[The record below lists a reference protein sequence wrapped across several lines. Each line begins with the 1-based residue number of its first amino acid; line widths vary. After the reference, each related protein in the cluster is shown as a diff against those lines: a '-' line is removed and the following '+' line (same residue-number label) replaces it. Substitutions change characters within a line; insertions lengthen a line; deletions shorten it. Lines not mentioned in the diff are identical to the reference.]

1 MYFQNLEIGG
11 NDFTS
16 LEHNTIYSTMEL
28 MDSDKKLESYSK
40 GRNHVRPWLRRMTLL
55 EYEDIGVRFDFDFVL
70 QRANVSGQ
78 FYCLVCGSVGFID
91 FYLVRSLQNWA
102 FPIRSLW
109 ISGDQ
114 KMDAMRGPPP
124 GILLI
129 RNLRGKEWSLNT
141 YRYVVLL
148 LTFIAYACY
157 HASRKP
163 TSIVKSV
170 LDPEPVRGGRFI
182 PWPLGEVFVK
192 EKGLMSNGS
201 RLNCKGWVPF
211 NGEDGTV
218 KLGEIDVAFL
228 ACYSMGMYVAGH
240 LGDTLDLR
248 LFLTI
253 GMIGSGI
260 FVGLFGMGYFWNIH
274 VFWFYLVMQMI
285 AGLFQATGWPS
296 VVAVIG
302 NWFGKRKRGLI
313 MGIWNA
319 HTSVGNISGSLLA
332 AGVLLHGWGWS
343 FILPG
348 SLIILGGIMIYL
360 FLAAYPEDV
369 GLPSSYSLHSH
380 SNLDSGC
387 RDEQPQMPKG
397 NVVEAETSGLRRG
410 RGSAVGLIEAVFIP
424 GVVPFALCL
433 FFSKF
438 VAYTFLF
445 WLPFYLSQ
453 TEIGGEYVSVTS
465 AGNLST
471 LFDVGG
477 IVGGVLAGYISDR
490 LNARAI
496 TAASFLYAAIP
507 SMLLYRSYGRISKSM
522 NIVLMMIAGLFVN
535 GPYALITTAVSA
547 DLGTHSSL
555 KGDARALATVT
566 AIIDGTGSAGA
577 ALGPLLTG
585 FVSTKGW
592 DNVFLMLMIGS
603 FIAGLLL
610 SRLVITEIQE
620 KTGNHKPHSD
630 VLRQQGGE
638 GSASQPLLRDQR

>member
-1 MYFQNLEIGG
+1 M
-11 NDFTS
+11 D
-16 LEHNTIYSTMEL
+16 TM
-28 MDSDKKLESYSK
+28 
-40 GRNHVRPWLRRMTLL
+40 
-55 EYEDIGVRFDFDFVL
+55 
-70 QRANVSGQ
+70 QA
-78 FYCLVCGSVGFID
+78 
-91 FYLVRSLQNWA
+91 
-102 FPIRSLW
+102 
-109 ISGDQ
+109 
-114 KMDAMRGPPP
+114 PPP

-129 RNLRGKEWSLNT
+129 RSLRGKEWSLNT

-170 LDPEPVRGGRFI
+170 LDPEPVTVGRSY

-192 EKGLMSNGS
+192 EKGLTGKGS
-201 RLNCKGWVPF
+201 GLSDKGWAPF
-211 NGEDGTV
+211 NGDDGTV

-240 LGDTLDLR
+240 LGDRLDLR

-260 FVGLFGMGYFWNIH
+260 FVGLFGMGYFWGIH

-319 HTSVGNISGSLLA
+319 HTSVGNICGSLLA
-332 AGVLLHGWGWS
+332 ASVLQYGWGWS

-348 SLIILGGIMIYL
+348 ALIIMGGIMVYL

-369 GLPSSYSLHSH
+369 GFPSAFGLHSH
-380 SNLDSGC
+380 SKVETGC
-387 RDEQPQMPKG
+387 KDEEAQMPKG
-397 NVVEAETSGLRRG
+397 HVVEAETSSLSRG
-410 RGSAVGLIEAVFIP
+410 GSMTRSNAIGLIEALFIP
-424 GVVPFALCL
+424 GVIPFAMCL
-433 FFSKF
+433 FFSKL
-438 VAYTFLF
+438 VAYTFLY

-453 TEIGGEYVSVTS
+453 TEIGGEYVSVKS

-477 IVGGVLAGYISDR
+477 IVGGVLAGYMSDK

-496 TAASFLYAAIP
+496 TAASFMYAAIP
-507 SMLLYRSYGRISKSM
+507 SMLLYRSYGGISKSI

-566 AIIDGTGSAGA
+566 AIIDGTGSVGA

-585 FVSTKGW
+585 FISKKGW
-592 DNVFLMLMIGS
+592 NAVFLMLIIGAL
-603 FIAGLLL
+603 IAGLLL
-610 SRLVITEIQE
+610 SRLVIAEFQE
-620 KTGNHKPHSD
+620 KTGKSKAHSD
-630 VLRQQGGE
+630 VPQQEGIE

>member
-1 MYFQNLEIGG
+1 
-11 NDFTS
+11 
-16 LEHNTIYSTMEL
+16 
-28 MDSDKKLESYSK
+28 MD
-40 GRNHVRPWLRRMTLL
+40 T
-55 EYEDIGVRFDFDFVL
+55 
-70 QRANVSGQ
+70 
-78 FYCLVCGSVGFID
+78 
-91 FYLVRSLQNWA
+91 
-102 FPIRSLW
+102 
-109 ISGDQ
+109 
-114 KMDAMRGPPP
+114 MRGPPP

-129 RNLRGKEWSLNT
+129 RSLRGKEWSFNT

-170 LDPEPVRGGRFI
+170 LDPEPVKDGRSN

-192 EKGLMSNGS
+192 EKGLIGKNSVG
-201 RLNCKGWVPF
+201 KGWVPF
-211 NGEDGTV
+211 NGDDGTV

-248 LFLTI
+248 LFLTV

-260 FVGLFGMGYFWNIH
+260 FVALFGMGYFWSIH

-319 HTSVGNISGSLLA
+319 HTSVGNITGSLLA
-332 AGVLLHGWGWS
+332 ASVLQYGWGWS

-348 SLIILGGIMIYL
+348 ALIILGGIMVNL

-369 GLPSSYSLHSH
+369 GFPSPYGLHSH
-380 SNLDSGC
+380 GKIEIGC
-387 RDEQPQMPKG
+387 KDEESQMAKG
-397 NVVEAETSGLRRG
+397 HAVEAETSSLSRG
-410 RGSAVGLIEAVFIP
+410 GSRGSAVGLIEALFIP
-424 GVVPFALCL
+424 GVIPFAMCL
-433 FFSKF
+433 FFSKL
-438 VAYTFLF
+438 VAYTFLY

-453 TEIGGEYVSVTS
+453 TEIGGEYMSVKS

-477 IVGGVLAGYISDR
+477 IVGGVLAGYMSDR

-496 TAASFLYAAIP
+496 TAASFMYAAIP
-507 SMLLYRSYGRISKSM
+507 SMLLYRSYGSISKSI
-522 NIVLMMIAGLFVN
+522 NIALMMLAGLFVN

-566 AIIDGTGSAGA
+566 AIIDGTGSVGA
-577 ALGPLLTG
+577 SLGPLLTG
-585 FVSTKGW
+585 FLSTKGW
-592 DNVFLMLMIGS
+592 DAVFSMLIIGAL
-603 FIAGLLL
+603 IAGLLL
-610 SRLVITEIQE
+610 SRLVIAEIQE
-620 KTGNHKPHSD
+620 KTGRYKLHSD
-630 VLRQQGGE
+630 VPGQQGIE
-638 GSASQPLLRDQR
+638 GSASQPLLRDER